1 MHPSLENILRGFRY
15 DHLKPGDIQ
24 NTSKMF
30 ASMAKY
36 VAEELPSS
44 PEVVAGLR
52 KLLEAKDCFVRA
64 AVFALEDAAKAAK
77 EGSNESSDSGKEDK
91 R

>member
-1 MHPSLENILRGFRY
+1 MHPSLENILRGFRF

-24 NTSKMF
+24 DTSKVC
-30 ASMAKY
+30 ASVAKY
-36 VAEELPSS
+36 MATELPSS

-77 EGSNESSDSGKEDK
+77 EGSNESSNTGEKDGS
-91 R
+91 

>member
-15 DHLKPGDIQ
+15 DHLQPGRIQ
-24 NTSKMF
+24 DTSKVF

-64 AVFALEDAAKAAK
+64 AVFTLEDAAKVAK
-77 EGSNESSDSGKEDK
+77 EGSNESGNSGEADK